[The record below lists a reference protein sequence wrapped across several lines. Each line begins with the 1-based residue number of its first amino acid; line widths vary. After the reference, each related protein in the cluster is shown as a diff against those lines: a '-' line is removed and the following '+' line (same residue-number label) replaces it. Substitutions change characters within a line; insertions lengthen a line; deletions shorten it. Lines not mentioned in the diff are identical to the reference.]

1 MANSVFRSDLK
12 TWVHHKCVRYKDI
25 ELVLGAGAQG
35 GTTIEKAS
43 VKNNRTQRSNSR
55 PQMSKVQ

>member
-1 MANSVFRSDLK
+1 M
-12 TWVHHKCVRYKDI
+12 YKDM

-35 GTTIEKAS
+35 GTIIKKAS
-43 VKNNRTQRSNSR
+43 VKNNQTQRSNSR